1 MRLGA
6 NRQRGAQSAS
16 LEDARGAS
24 YSLEMRG
31 EEYPN
36 SIPNMIRENKHK
48 KEIVLGNES
57 TFLGIQ
63 STFLGNE
70 STFLG
75 SQS

>member
-1 MRLGA
+1 MCKGRNTPMRLGA

-36 SIPNMIRENKHK
+36 GIRE
-48 KEIVLGNES
+48 
-57 TFLGIQ
+57 
-63 STFLGNE
+63 
-70 STFLG
+70 
-75 SQS
+75 